1 MFNVVQTTNKLKSF
15 WKYLWTC
22 ECQQHM
28 HTHPPKHLACS
39 HVCACEMWIW
49 FYFCAWCLY
58 GFQCVCITFY
68 HFSLS
73 HFSIVFL
80 VFIFRFFFLSYS
92 SPESIYKYS
101 VYIVALVAVTILSFI
116 ARKHAKMSFCQCG
129 KKNKMQVVFSAFHF
143 SLSLSFFHSP
153 VAQKLATPNSFLSHF
168 LVVFPS
174 LTTLYDSTNR
184 CSLYTHLFTTK

>member
-1 MFNVVQTTNKLKSF
+1 MSTAHAYTPPQTSRV
-15 WKYLWTC
+15 
-22 ECQQHM
+22 
-28 HTHPPKHLACS
+28 LAC
-39 HVCACEMWIW
+39 VCMWNVNLIL
-49 FYFCAWCLY
+49 FLCVMFIRFSMCLY
-58 GFQCVCITFY
+58 NILPLFLIPFFHC
-68 HFSLS
+68 FS
-73 HFSIVFL
+73 
-80 VFIFRFFFLSYS
+80 RFHLPLFFLSYS
-92 SPESIYKYS
+92 SPESIHKYS

-174 LTTLYDSTNR
+174 LTTLYDSTNH